1 MAKSPIFSFRLPAKD
16 LEDVRE
22 IAKVYGAPSTGA
34 FIAQLVGAM
43 CSGDAKRISEF
54 NTRLMTKM
62 GEQLALDFVEKATKD
77 AKKRAKEAKRPL
89 KQGKGPLKK

>member
-1 MAKSPIFSFRLPAKD
+1 MAKSPTFTFRLPAKD

-22 IAKVYGAPSTGA
+22 IAKIYGATSTGG

-62 GEQLALDFVEKATKD
+62 GEQLALDFVAKAEEQ
-77 AKKRAKEAKRPL
+77 AKQRVKKAHQVQKRKASR
-89 KQGKGPLKK
+89 